1 MKFVARFV
9 YRFLIMPLLLL
20 LAHLAGIFNQKINK
34 AVSGRYQAIRILRN
48 LENTKPIVLIHAS
61 SLGEFEHV
69 RPLIYRLGKRFRII
83 VTFFSPS
90 GFNHAKKSWPD
101 EVQVYLPFDVF
112 FLWKKLFAQLKPR
125 LLIISKHDV
134 WPSQVLAAKK
144 NGVPVFLVNG
154 SLAEKSSRLNPFY
167 RFFLKEAY
175 QALDTVFTIS
185 EKDAERFKKYFN
197 PPVVKVMGDT
207 KFDQALI
214 RKERAMG
221 TDLIESSWVNDSV
234 LVLGSIWS
242 EDFRALEPGLAQL
255 MKTFPKL
262 KIIAVPHQPSEIFV
276 KLLLDFF
283 KPFGVTIFTKRESL
297 SEQRAIV
304 VDVVGVL
311 ADLYKYA
318 SWAYVGGSFKQGIH
332 NVMEAAVYGIPV
344 MFGPVHEN
352 SFEAL
357 DLVRRQG
364 AFVIKTSDDFFEI
377 MQKLLKDPQL
387 AKNMGAKTESYVKS
401 KTGTTERLLIEWQ
414 EVLGKEIK

>member
-144 NGVPVFLVNG
+144 NGVPVFLVTG
-154 SLAEKSSRLNPFY
+154 HWRKSRH
-167 RFFLKEAY
+167 
-175 QALDTVFTIS
+175 
-185 EKDAERFKKYFN
+185 
-197 PPVVKVMGDT
+197 G
-207 KFDQALI
+207 
-214 RKERAMG
+214 
-221 TDLIESSWVNDSV
+221 
-234 LVLGSIWS
+234 
-242 EDFRALEPGLAQL
+242 
-255 MKTFPKL
+255 
-262 KIIAVPHQPSEIFV
+262 
-276 KLLLDFF
+276 
-283 KPFGVTIFTKRESL
+283 
-297 SEQRAIV
+297 
-304 VDVVGVL
+304 
-311 ADLYKYA
+311 
-318 SWAYVGGSFKQGIH
+318 
-332 NVMEAAVYGIPV
+332 
-344 MFGPVHEN
+344 
-352 SFEAL
+352 
-357 DLVRRQG
+357 
-364 AFVIKTSDDFFEI
+364 
-377 MQKLLKDPQL
+377 
-387 AKNMGAKTESYVKS
+387 
-401 KTGTTERLLIEWQ
+401 
-414 EVLGKEIK
+414 